1 MKKEQIIERL
11 RDKFNSLQS
20 SIEKLNEEDINS
32 ELKKAIKSARIS
44 SQMRI
49 LEQIENLE
57 KEIKSNK
64 E

>member
-11 RDKFNSLQS
+11 RDNFNSLQS